1 MMQKSLLATLAFSV
15 VLTAC
20 GGDDK
25 KGNGVTGPDGDCLR
39 GSIAAGSSVAGSVAT
54 TDCRFSD
61 LSSSVGR
68 YDAYSVSLT
77 QGRVYQVKLNAT
89 GGNGADLFVEIATS
103 AGVLIAESDD
113 NPISLNSEVFF
124 IAPQTGSFIIRAGG
138 LDVDDVGGYRVSFRD
153 CQATTI
159 TSTAAISGALS
170 TSDCRTTY
178 SVDDSSYV
186 DVFVL
191 PYNGTARTL
200 TLSASAFSPAAVLA
214 GRDYFSFESPD
225 LLKFSTLDSP
235 ALLSIAPGEPTGNY
249 IVLVSAAQPF
259 GRTGAYTLQTSAA
272 GAALSGRTSG
282 DGIAGAAWPRRA
294 TRSKR

>member
-25 KGNGVTGPDGDCLR
+25 KGNGGTGPNGNCLR
-39 GSIAAGSSVAGSVAT
+39 GSIAAGSSVTGSVAT
-54 TDCRFSD
+54 TDCRFSNRD
-61 LSSSVGR
+61 SSGL

-77 QGRVYQVKLNAT
+77 QGRVYQVKLDAT
-89 GGNGADLFVEIATS
+89 GANRADLFVEIATS

-113 NPISLNSEVFF
+113 NFISRNSEVFF

-138 LDVDDVGGYRVSFRD
+138 LNLVDLGGYRVSFRD

-170 TSDCRTTY
+170 TSDCRTTF
-178 SVDDSSYV
+178 SVDDSSYT

-191 PYNGTARTL
+191 PYSGRGRTL
-200 TLSASAFSPAAVLA
+200 TLTSSAFSPAFALA
-214 GRDYFSFESPD
+214 GRDFFSFESLD
-225 LLKFSTLDSP
+225 VFELSTLGPP
-235 ALLSIAPGEPTGNY
+235 AVLSIASGEPTGSY
-249 IVLVSAAQPF
+249 IVLVSAAEPF
-259 GRTGAYTLQTSAA
+259 GRTGAYSLQTSAA
-272 GAALSGRTSG
+272 VAALSARTSG

-294 TRSKR
+294 TRLK